1 MQNRTMRI
9 GDAVV
14 SDDSD
19 CYVIAELGHN
29 HQGDI
34 EVAKKMIFA
43 AANVGVNAVKL
54 QKRNNKQLFTKSYY
68 EKPYTSENS
77 YGATYGEHREYLEFG
92 RSEYLE
98 LQKYSESL
106 GVDFFAT
113 AFDFS
118 SADFLAELNVPA
130 IKIASGDLTNIPLLK
145 YVAAIGKP
153 VIVSTGGGTIEDV
166 DRAVNCL
173 SKSNVDFCVM
183 QCTAGYPPTWEELNL
198 RVIETFRSRYP
209 EIVVGFSSH
218 DNGIAMGLV
227 GFILGARV
235 IEKHFTLNRAS
246 KGTDHAFSLEPP
258 GMQKLVRDL
267 RRARISLGDG
277 QKTQFPSER
286 EPLTKMGKKLVFARD
301 FAAGH
306 KLTRDDIAIKSP
318 GGGLM
323 PFVIESVI
331 GKTVLKSVKC
341 DDDISLSDLGE
352 SK

>member
-1 MQNRTMRI
+1 MRNRTI
-9 GDAVV
+9 LLENITI
-14 SDDSD
+14 SDDSK
-19 CYVIAELGHN
+19 CFVIAEIGHN
-29 HQGDI
+29 HQGNV
-34 EVAKKMIFA
+34 ELCKQMIKA
-43 AANVGVNAVKL
+43 AFDAGATAVKL
-54 QKRNNKQLFTKSYY
+54 QKRSNKNLFTKQYFDR
-68 EKPYTSENS
+68 PYNSENS
-77 YGATYGEHREYLEFG
+77 FGATYGEHRENLEFD
-92 RSEYLE
+92 RDQYLE
-98 LQKYSESL
+98 LQTFSAHL
-106 GVDFFAT
+106 GVVFFAT
-113 AFDFS
+113 AFDFE
-118 SADFLAELNVPA
+118 SADFLNDINVPA
-130 IKIASGDLTNIPLLK
+130 FKVASGDLKNIPLIEYL
-145 YVAAIGKP
+145 ATFGKP
-153 VIVSTGGGTIEDV
+153 LFLSTGGGTIEDV

-173 SKSNVDFCVM
+173 SNSNVDFCVM

-286 EPLTKMGKKLVFARD
+286 EPLTKMGKKLVFAQD

-306 KLTRDDIAIKSP
+306 KLTRCDIAIKSP
-318 GGGLM
+318 GGGM
-323 PFVIESVI
+323 TPFAIESVI
-331 GKTVLKSVKC
+331 GKTVLKPVKR

>member
-9 GDAVV
+9 GDIVV
-14 SDDSD
+14 SDESD

-29 HQGDI
+29 HQGDLKI
-34 EVAKKMIFA
+34 AKKMIFA
-43 AANVGVNAVKL
+43 AANAGANAVKL
-54 QKRNNKQLFTKSYY
+54 QKRSNKELFTKSYY

-98 LQKYSESL
+98 LQKYSEEL
-106 GVDFFAT
+106 GVHFFAT

-118 SADFLAELNVPA
+118 SADFLADLDVPA
-130 IKIASGDLTNIPLLK
+130 FKIASGDLTNIPLLE
-145 YVAAIGKP
+145 YVATFGKP
-153 VIVSTGGGTIEDV
+153 IIVSTGGGTIEDV
-166 DRAVNCL
+166 DRAVECL
-173 SKSNVDFCVM
+173 SRSNVEFCVM

-198 RVIETFRSRYP
+198 RVIESFRNRYP
-209 EIVVGFSSH
+209 EIVIGFSSH

-235 IEKHFTLNRAS
+235 IEKHFTLNRAA

-286 EPLTKMGKKLVFARD
+286 EPLTKMGKKLVFAND
-301 FAAGH
+301 FESGH
-306 KLTRDDIAIKSP
+306 NLTRGDIAIKSP

-323 PFVIESVI
+323 PYVIESVV
-331 GKTVLKSVKC
+331 GKTLLKSVKR
-341 DDDISLSDLGE
+341 DDDISLLDLGE
-352 SK
+352 RK